1 VEKAMVCACE
11 DVSVHD
17 VDEAI
22 AHGFSDIESL
32 KRYTGLGTGPCQGK
46 SCTAAAV
53 RLCATRAAAV
63 RQGRGGV
70 AGAAVEAPA
79 QAEPRSGAAP
89 RRREVLVPFR
99 ARPPQ
104 TPTAL
109 CDYAGLPLEELPAP
123 AAATPHQQR
132 ARSREPVVAPPP
144 PSPQRPLLAGLD
156 QPGLPLLMS
165 PLPERAEVVI
175 IGGGIMGLA
184 LAYQLAGKGQRPLVL
199 ERGYLCAGASGRNGG
214 GVRAQWTTPTLIEL
228 AKESIDFMGR
238 FAQELGINVWLRKG
252 GYLFLA
258 HDAETVKRVEQG
270 AELHRKHGLPTRII
284 SPGEACEL
292 VPELDRSRFLAAS
305 WNPEDGVVFPWPF
318 LWGYADGARKRG
330 AQIETF
336 TQVTGLEVAGGRVRA
351 VRTDRGTV
359 QADRVVIASGA
370 WSPQISR
377 LAGIELPNQPYR
389 HEIVS
394 SEPLKPFLGPLV
406 SMLGTGL
413 YFSQSMR
420 GEIVGGMGD
429 PMEPPGLNQSSSLR
443 FLTRY
448 ARALTEIMP
457 RVGQV
462 KLLRQWAGCYDVTPD
477 HSPILGETPGAAG
490 LLQMSGFVGHGFMMA
505 PAVARRM
512 ADWMGGAQDE
522 MFERYSLRRF
532 SEGRLEHESFII
544 G

>member
-1 VEKAMVCACE
+1 MEKAIVCACE

-17 VDEAI
+17 VDAAI
-22 AHGFSDIESL
+22 AHGYADIESL

-46 SCTAAAV
+46 SCSVAAT
-53 RLCATRAAAV
+53 RICLTRAAASASASV
-63 RQGRGGV
+63 SASASASASASVSVSRV
-70 AGAAVEAPA
+70 
-79 QAEPRSGAAP
+79 
-89 RRREVLVPFR
+89 VPFR

-104 TPTAL
+104 TPTSLAA
-109 CDYAGLPLEELPAP
+109 YAGLPLEDLPPPRAAAPSAARPSSGARPLPGPAP
-123 AAATPHQQR
+123 HQAPQAA
-132 ARSREPVVAPPP
+132 
-144 PSPQRPLLAGLD
+144 LLAGLD
-156 QPGLPLLMS
+156 QPGLPLTRA
-165 PLPERAEVVI
+165 PLPERAGTVI

-184 LAYQLAGKGQRPLVL
+184 LAWHLAGKGQKPLVL

-228 AKESIDFMGR
+228 AKESIAFMDR
-238 FAQELGINVWLRKG
+238 FAQELGINIWLRKG

-258 HDAETVKRVEQG
+258 QDDATVKRIEAG
-270 AELHRKHGLPTRII
+270 AELHRKHGLATRIVT
-284 SPGEACEL
+284 PGEAGEIA
-292 VPELDRSRFLAAS
+292 PELDTKTFLAAS
-305 WNPEDGVVFPWPF
+305 WNPDDGVVFPWPF

-336 TQVTGLEVAGGRVRA
+336 TQVTGLDVEGGHIRG
-351 VRTDRGTV
+351 VRTDRGRV
-359 QADRVVIASGA
+359 ACDRVVISSGA
-370 WSPQISR
+370 WSPQVAR
-377 LAGIELPNQPYR
+377 LAGVSLPNQPYR

-406 SMLGTGL
+406 SNLGSGL

-429 PMEPPGLNQSSSLR
+429 PLEPPGLNQSSSLR
-443 FLTRY
+443 FLVRY
-448 ARALTEIMP
+448 ARALTEALP
-457 RVGQV
+457 RVGHL

-477 HSPILGETPGAAG
+477 HSPIVGETPGVAG

-522 MFERYSLRRF
+522 MFERYALGRF
-532 SEGRLEHESFII
+532 AAGRLEHESFII